1 MKSSLSIEALE
12 SALGEGRVAKGK
24 NIALYITLRTQT
36 IAQYYFEARSRE
48 ELINAVCAAYEL
60 SIPLLIIGG
69 GSNLAIMQSTI
80 DGLVVRN
87 QYHQMKGI
95 AETSDSVDLLVSS
108 GYPVGRLV
116 RDTVS
121 KGYSGFEYQLG
132 LPGTAGGAIFMN
144 SKWTKP
150 ISYFGDPLIS
160 ATLID
165 QNGTTKEV
173 DRDYFQFAYDFS
185 ILQKTKEIIV
195 DAVFRLKKMDP
206 VVLKKRSEE
215 ALAYRKQTQPFGV
228 ATSGCFFRNI
238 SKEDQNRLNLATTS
252 AGYLIDQ
259 TGLKN
264 MKMGEYIVSDKH
276 ANFIINTGHG
286 NTEDLMKL
294 TGIIKE
300 RVKNKFGVELEEEVV
315 II

>member
-1 MKSSLSIEALE
+1 MKNSISIKELEAR
-12 SALGEGRVAKGK
+12 LGTGRVFKDK

-36 IAQYYFEARSRE
+36 TAQYYYEARSRK
-48 ELINAVCAAYEL
+48 ELIGAIKVAHEL
-60 SIPLLIIGG
+60 HLPLLIIGG
-69 GSNLAIMQSTI
+69 GSNLAITQSSI
-80 DGLVVRN
+80 EGLVIRN
-87 QYHQMKGI
+87 QYQQMEVI
-95 AETSDSVDLLVSS
+95 VETPESVDLLVSS

-116 RDTVS
+116 RDTLE

-132 LPGTAGGAIFMN
+132 LPGSAGGAIFMN

-150 ISYFGDPLIS
+150 VSYFGDSLIS
-160 ATLID
+160 ASLID
-165 QNGTTKEV
+165 RKGVVKKV
-173 DRDYFQFAYDFS
+173 DRDYFEFAYDYS
-185 ILQKTKEIIV
+185 ILQKTKEIV
-195 DAVFRLKKMDP
+195 LDAVFRLIKMDS
-206 VVLKKRSEE
+206 VVLKKRSDE

-238 SKEDQNRLNLATTS
+238 SKEDQKRLNLPTTS

-264 MKMGEYIVSDKH
+264 MKVGEYIISDKH
-276 ANFIINTGHG
+276 ANFIVNIGSG
-286 NTEDLMKL
+286 NAQDLVKL
-294 TGIIKE
+294 TGMIKE